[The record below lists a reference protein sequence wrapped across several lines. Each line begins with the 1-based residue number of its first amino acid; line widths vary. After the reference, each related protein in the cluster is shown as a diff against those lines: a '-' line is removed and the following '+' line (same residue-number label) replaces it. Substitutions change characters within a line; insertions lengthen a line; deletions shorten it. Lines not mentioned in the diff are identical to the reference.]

1 MFFED
6 TITAISTP
14 IGLGAI
20 SIVRIT
26 GKASFE
32 IADSIF
38 VGSAIPSKSDS
49 NSIHYGYLIDPES
62 NETIDSVLISIMRAP
77 RTYTGFD
84 SVEINCHGG
93 IVNTR
98 KVLDLVLSR
107 GARLAEPGEFTKLAY
122 LNGKMDLSQ
131 VESVA
136 DLIHAKTDGA
146 RRASMS
152 QFMGNL
158 RDEISVLR
166 TQLIQLCSLLEI
178 DLDFAEENLLA
189 IDRDN
194 VIRIIADV
202 EEQTTKLLLTYQ
214 TGHVIREGA
223 KVSILGKPNVGK
235 SSLLNALLKKNRAI
249 VSHIPGTTRDYIEE
263 TLDINGIPFTLID
276 TAGIRDTADDVEI
289 HGIHF
294 SKEIIMSSDLIVALF
309 DISNDLDD
317 DDKKVMDIIR
327 EAMANSK
334 TIKVVFVGNKR
345 DLGEKEIDYDLVNT
359 ENVVKISAKSHDG
372 IGELKNVISNL
383 YLNNLSLSSPMIS
396 RTRHKIAIEKSLD
409 NLASAKHS
417 IINRMSFEFVTLDL
431 RNAIA
436 SLSDIV
442 GEISSDDILDNIFA
456 NFCIGK

>member
-38 VGSAIPSKSDS
+38 VGSAIPSKSDP
-49 NSIHYGYLIDPES
+49 NSIHFGYLIDPES
-62 NETIDSVLISIMRAP
+62 KETIDSVLISIMRAP

-93 IVNTR
+93 IINTR
-98 KVLDLVLSR
+98 KVLDLVLSQ

-136 DLIHAKTDGA
+136 DIIHAKTDGA

-178 DLDFAEENLLA
+178 DLDFAEENLLT

-202 EEQTTKLLLTYQ
+202 EDRTAKLLLTYQ
-214 TGHVIREGA
+214 TGHVIREGV

-249 VSHIPGTTRDYIEE
+249 VSHVPGTTRDYIEE
-263 TLDINGIPFTLID
+263 TLDINGIPFTFVD
-276 TAGIRDTADDVEI
+276 TAGIRDTADDLEI

-294 SKEIIMSSDLIVALF
+294 SKENIMSSDLIVALF
-309 DISNDLDD
+309 DISNDLND

-327 EAMANSK
+327 GAMDNSK
-334 TIKVVFVGNKR
+334 TIKVVFVGNKK
-345 DLGEKEIDYDLVNT
+345 DLGEKNFFYDLVNT
-359 ENVVKISAKSHDG
+359 ENVVKISAKSYDG
-372 IGELKNVISNL
+372 IGELKEVISSL
-383 YLNNLSLSSPMIS
+383 YLNNMSLNSPMIS
-396 RTRHKIAIEKSLD
+396 RTRHKIALEKSID

-417 IINRMSFEFVTLDL
+417 LINRMSFEFVAFDL

-436 SLSDIV
+436 SLSEII
-442 GEISSDDILDNIFA
+442 GEISSNDILDNIFS